1 MSLVLNP
8 TEVTV
13 AENGDTDTY
22 QVRLSTEP
30 TENVTVTV
38 RSGDTDAAT
47 VIPEELTFTAENWN
61 RLDAVITVTGVD
73 DDVDNFGGGRSV
85 RILHTA
91 TGGGYDTSASVSV
104 TVTNE
109 GDTAGLTL
117 ALPSDL
123 MIEETDDPE
132 TTNSDEV
139 ENQLRYTVV
148 LDSEP
153 TGPVTVTVVSGD
165 TSIATVTPTLLRFT
179 SSDYAE
185 AQTVTVTSKD
195 DDVAN
200 AGRRSVTIT
209 HKANGGG
216 YDRVKEEVVVVTVT
230 DDDTAGLK
238 FTPATPVSVREG
250 GTKSYQVEL
259 TSQPTGDVTVT
270 LNSTDPR
277 IATVKPTELTFT
289 SGNWDQKQGVTVT
302 GGQNDVVGS
311 TLGAD
316 ITHTTQGGDYDGVA
330 QVRVAVTV
338 TDDDKKGI
346 TVTPSSVTV
355 HEDGGEATYG
365 IKLNSEPT
373 GNVTVTVTSD
383 VSGRRN
389 GVSGPTLDNS
399 SQLTFNQHNWNMA
412 QTVTVTGVDDA
423 VDNTGDQ
430 RTVSITHTPIGG
442 GYIAAD
448 AEALEVFVTD
458 DDTAGVTITPLS
470 VTVAEDGGTAT
481 YTVVLNS
488 RPTQTVTI
496 ARELDPAD
504 SPPIGAVQSLSF
516 IPSNWNQVQTV
527 TVTGQIDNVDNAGG
541 SRSVMI
547 RHTPSGGDYAG
558 IPASSVGVT
567 VTDDDTAE
575 LTVTPELVTVSEN
588 RGTTSYRV
596 VLKAMPSGAV
606 TVTVTSRDMAAA
618 VVHDNRAELFPRDAV
633 PCCVTRDLT
642 FTTDNWDRSQT
653 VYVGGVDDDVDNAGG
668 SRSVIIINR
677 ASGGGVTGTVE
688 ASVRVTVNDH
698 GDTARVIVAPTSVR
712 VAEIDDP
719 TTATYMVKLN
729 SEPTGTVTVY
739 LVSGNEE
746 VATVNPAMLMFDA
759 SNYETERPVTVTGVN
774 DDVDNRGTRSV
785 VITHTPSGGG
795 YDGVAPASVRVTVT
809 DDDTAG
815 LTFGS
820 TPVEVSG
827 PGVTAPYTVA
837 LKTKPTDNV
846 TLSLTSSDTS
856 VATVDPPSLIFTPA
870 NYDQM
875 QGVTVTGVNTGRAT
889 IRHAA
894 TGGGYSVRENV
905 DVTVAAVAGL
915 RVDPLEVTVVEG
927 ATANYTVALNT
938 EPDSNVVVA
947 LASSNQNYATVSPL
961 SLTFTP
967 ANYGSPQTV
976 TVTGED
982 DSAVSLRMATITN
995 APSGGGAEYAKVQP
1009 VSVTVTVTDNDAGLT
1024 ISDTQIS
1031 VAEAR
1036 GTKSYSISLRAR
1048 PTGPVTV
1055 TVASS
1060 DSSVATVIPA
1070 TLRFT
1075 PDDWSVPRTV
1085 AVTGVPDDVDN
1096 AGGSRT
1102 ATVSHTSRGGGYD
1115 GVALPS
1121 VQVTVTDD
1129 EGLVLSE
1136 PEVTVPEAGGSD
1148 TYTVTLDTPP
1158 TGTNTVTVVVVSRDT
1173 RIARV
1178 SPRTL
1183 SFTAANWNRP
1193 QTVTVTGVN
1202 DDVDNPGEQRSVSI
1216 AHTLSGEGY
1225 GAGEVAVVLVTVTDD
1240 DIAGL
1245 TVSEQT
1251 VTVGEAGGTATYTVE
1266 LETQP
1271 TSTVTV
1277 AVATANASIAR
1288 ARPATLSFTAANW
1301 NRPQTVTVTGEND
1314 NLDNAGD
1321 ERSVTITHT
1330 PRGGGYGAGEAETVQ
1345 VTVTDDDTV
1354 GLTVAPSTLTVSEA
1368 GGTGTYT
1375 VELDTRPTSTVTV
1388 AVASTDTRIV
1398 TVAPTI
1404 LRFTV
1409 ANWNTPQAVTVTGE
1423 NDDLDNAGD
1432 ERSVTITH
1440 APRGGGYGTGEA
1452 VAAQVT
1458 VADDDDAGLTV
1469 TPGTVT
1475 VAEAGGTA
1483 TYTVE
1488 LDTEPT
1494 GTVTVAVASADT
1506 RIVTVSPATLR
1517 FTAANWNSAQA
1528 VAVTGV
1534 NDDVDNTDDERS
1546 AMVTHTPS
1554 GGGYGAGEAASLEVS
1569 VTDDDAAPAGIV
1581 LTVDPSSVNES
1592 AIAGSRVAVTATV
1605 AGTTR
1610 YADAK
1615 TVMVTVGAGDDSAT
1629 QGEDYR
1635 EVADFTVTIAAGAS
1649 SGTEAFT
1656 LTSMD
1661 DSVDEA
1667 DEIITVAGTLQEVTV
1682 TGTAVTLLDDDPAPT
1697 LSITGSS
1704 VDEGATGATPTLT
1717 FTVTK
1722 TGATSREVTVA
1733 YAVTAGTATSG
1744 IDYEALNAGTLTFAP
1759 AETAKTIDVT
1769 VRGDD
1774 ADEYDETIEVTLSS
1788 PLNATLAAADTATGT
1803 IIDDDAEPTLS
1814 ISGASVT
1821 EGAAGATATLV
1832 FTVTKTGLTNR
1843 ALRVAY
1849 AITGGSATSG
1859 SDYEALDAG
1868 TITLSATEA
1877 SKAINITVLGDDT
1890 DEYDETIEVT
1900 LSSPLNATLDV
1911 ATATGTIVDDDA
1923 EPTLSINGPSVSE
1936 GAAGTT
1942 ATLTFTVTKTGAT
1955 SKEVTVGYADAG
1967 SGSATSGTD
1976 YEALD
1981 AGTITL
1987 SATEAS
1993 KAINITVL
2001 GDDTDEYDETI
2012 EVTLSGPLNATLDV
2026 ATATGTIIDD
2036 DAEPTL
2042 SINGP
2047 SVAEG
2052 TAGTTT
2058 TLTFTVTKT
2067 GATSKEVTVGYAD
2080 AGSGSATSGSDYEA
2094 LRAGTLTFA
2103 AAETA
2108 KPINVTVKGDD
2119 THEQDETVKV
2129 TLSNPSNAT
2138 IMAGKSTGTGTITDD
2153 DADKARREVAT
2164 DWLARFGRTAAGAT
2178 VDAIARRMNDA
2189 PSAVGESSLTLAGR
2203 RVTLGGPA
2211 PELPALSMAA
2221 STEPWE
2227 DGTARSLTIQEL
2239 ADSAFD
2245 LERSFAE
2252 GSLNVWGAGAYS
2264 RFEKT
2269 PQGEYEMDGNLM
2281 SGLLGVD
2288 HAGDNHVAGLAL
2300 AYHGG
2305 DGTFSGMGTGA
2316 ASSGDLAG
2324 SLFSV
2329 HPYVRVM
2336 FGDLFHLGGSFGF
2349 GTGDMRLEDAGGT
2362 VLETSIGMPILAAL
2376 DARLVLSLTEDWA
2389 LAVQADAHT
2398 VRMVSDE
2405 TNGLPSLETDTNSL
2419 RLGLETSYAFMVAE
2433 GVSLAPVLETGLR
2446 LDGGHA
2452 ETGIGLDAGGAL
2464 RLEAT
2469 AIGLMVDAR
2478 GHAALGNWS
2487 DDDEGDDAAFT
2498 IRDWGVGGVIRWRLD
2513 LDGMGPEM
2521 SLAPSYG
2528 VAPGDLAN
2536 GGATPRLDAEIG
2548 YRLAAFGGVLT
2559 PYSAA
2564 EFSGNG
2570 RPSFRVGAHL
2580 ELAHGMALS
2589 AEGTHRQPSNGA
2601 AKQSLTL
2608 ELRLH
2613 Q

>member
-1 MSLVLNP
+1 M
-8 TEVTV
+8 
-13 AENGDTDTY
+13 
-22 QVRLSTEP
+22 
-30 TENVTVTV
+30 
-38 RSGDTDAAT
+38 
-47 VIPEELTFTAENWN
+47 
-61 RLDAVITVTGVD
+61 
-73 DDVDNFGGGRSV
+73 
-85 RILHTA
+85 
-91 TGGGYDTSASVSV
+91 
-104 TVTNE
+104 
-109 GDTAGLTL
+109 
-117 ALPSDL
+117 
-123 MIEETDDPE
+123 
-132 TTNSDEV
+132 
-139 ENQLRYTVV
+139 
-148 LDSEP
+148 
-153 TGPVTVTVVSGD
+153 
-165 TSIATVTPTLLRFT
+165 
-179 SSDYAE
+179 
-185 AQTVTVTSKD
+185 
-195 DDVAN
+195 
-200 AGRRSVTIT
+200 
-209 HKANGGG
+209 
-216 YDRVKEEVVVVTVT
+216 
-230 DDDTAGLK
+230 
-238 FTPATPVSVREG
+238 
-250 GTKSYQVEL
+250 
-259 TSQPTGDVTVT
+259 
-270 LNSTDPR
+270 
-277 IATVKPTELTFT
+277 
-289 SGNWDQKQGVTVT
+289 
-302 GGQNDVVGS
+302 
-311 TLGAD
+311 
-316 ITHTTQGGDYDGVA
+316 
-330 QVRVAVTV
+330 
-338 TDDDKKGI
+338 
-346 TVTPSSVTV
+346 
-355 HEDGGEATYG
+355 
-365 IKLNSEPT
+365 
-373 GNVTVTVTSD
+373 
-383 VSGRRN
+383 
-389 GVSGPTLDNS
+389 
-399 SQLTFNQHNWNMA
+399 
-412 QTVTVTGVDDA
+412 
-423 VDNTGDQ
+423 
-430 RTVSITHTPIGG
+430 
-442 GYIAAD
+442 
-448 AEALEVFVTD
+448 
-458 DDTAGVTITPLS
+458 
-470 VTVAEDGGTAT
+470 
-481 YTVVLNS
+481 
-488 RPTQTVTI
+488 
-496 ARELDPAD
+496 
-504 SPPIGAVQSLSF
+504 
-516 IPSNWNQVQTV
+516 
-527 TVTGQIDNVDNAGG
+527 DNAGG
-541 SRSVMI
+541 SRTVI
-547 RHTPSGGDYAG
+547 ITNVWDG
-558 IPASSVGVT
+558 PASTDT
-567 VTDDDTAE
+567 V
-575 LTVTPELVTVSEN
+575 
-588 RGTTSYRV
+588 
-596 VLKAMPSGAV
+596 
-606 TVTVTSRDMAAA
+606 
-618 VVHDNRAELFPRDAV
+618 
-633 PCCVTRDLT
+633 
-642 FTTDNWDRSQT
+642 
-653 VYVGGVDDDVDNAGG
+653 
-668 SRSVIIINR
+668 
-677 ASGGGVTGTVE
+677 AS

-719 TTATYMVKLN
+719 MTTTEQEHRATYMVKLN
-729 SEPTGTVTVY
+729 SKPTGTVTVE

-746 VATVNPAMLMFDA
+746 VAIATVSPTPLEFTPE
-759 SNYETERPVTVTGVN
+759 NYETERAVTVTGVN

-785 VITHTPSGGG
+785 VITHTPRDGG

-809 DDDTAG
+809 DDDDAG
-815 LTFGS
+815 LTFDS
-820 TPVEVSG
+820 TSVTVSG
-827 PGVTAPYTVA
+827 PGVTAPYTVK

-846 TLSLTSSDTS
+846 TVSLTSSDAS
-856 VATVDPPSLIFTPA
+856 VATIDPSSLIFTPA
-870 NYDQM
+870 NYNQA
-875 QGVTVTGVNTGRAT
+875 QRVTVTGVNTGRAT

-938 EPDSNVVVA
+938 EPDSSVVVA
-947 LASSNQNYATVSPL
+947 VASSNQNYATVSPS
-961 SLTFTP
+961 SLTFTT
-967 ANYGSPQTV
+967 ANYGSPQAV

-982 DSAVSLRMATITN
+982 DAAVSLRTVTITN
-995 APSGGGAEYAKVQP
+995 APSGGGAEYANVQT

-1024 ISDTQIS
+1024 ISDTQVL

-1036 GTKSYSISLRAR
+1036 GTKSYSMSLRAR

-1060 DSSVATVIPA
+1060 DSSVATVSPA
-1070 TLRFT
+1070 TLRFA
-1075 PDDWSVPRTV
+1075 PDDWSAPRTV

-1136 PEVTVPEAGGSD
+1136 PEVTVAEAGGSD

-1158 TGTNTVTVVVVSRDT
+1158 SGTNTVTVVVVSRDT

-1193 QTVTVTGVN
+1193 QTATVTGVN

-1216 AHTLSGEGY
+1216 EHTLSGEGY

-1277 AVATANASIAR
+1277 SVATANASIAR
-1288 ARPATLSFTAANW
+1288 ARPATLRFTAANW
-1301 NRPQTVTVTGEND
+1301 NRPQTVTVTGWND

-1398 TVAPTI
+1398 TVAPTT

-1409 ANWNTPQAVTVTGE
+1409 ADWNTPQTVTVTGE

-1440 APRGGGYGTGEA
+1440 TPRGGGYGTGEA
-1452 VAAQVT
+1452 VAAKVT

-1469 TPGTVT
+1469 TPGTLT

-1581 LTVDPSSVNES
+1581 LSVDPVEVNES

-1615 TVMVTVGAGDDSAT
+1615 MVMVTVGAGDDSAT
-1629 QGEDYR
+1629 QGEDYG
-1635 EVADFTVTIAAGAS
+1635 EVADFTVTIGAGAS

-1682 TGTAVTLLDDDPAPT
+1682 TSTAVTLVDDDPAPT

-1704 VDEGATGATPTLT
+1704 VDEGATGATPSLT

-1814 ISGASVT
+1814 IRGVSVT

-1859 SDYEALDAG
+1859 SDYEALEAGTITLSATEASKAINITVLGDDADEYDETIEVTLSSPLNATLDVATATGTIIDDDAEPTLSVNGPSVSEGAAGTTATLTFTVTKTGATSKEVTVGYADAGSGSATSGSDYEALEAG

-1890 DEYDETIEVT
+1890 DEYDETIEVA
-1900 LSSPLNATLDV
+1900 LSSPLNATLEV
-1911 ATATGTIVDDDA
+1911 ATAIGTIIDDDA

-1967 SGSATSGTD
+1967 SGSATSG
-1976 YEALD
+1976 
-1981 AGTITL
+1981 
-1987 SATEAS
+1987 
-1993 KAINITVL
+1993 
-2001 GDDTDEYDETI
+2001 
-2012 EVTLSGPLNATLDV
+2012 
-2026 ATATGTIIDD
+2026 
-2036 DAEPTL
+2036 
-2042 SINGP
+2042 
-2047 SVAEG
+2047 
-2052 TAGTTT
+2052 
-2058 TLTFTVTKT
+2058 
-2067 GATSKEVTVGYAD
+2067 
-2080 AGSGSATSGSDYEA
+2080 SDYEA
-2094 LRAGTLTFA
+2094 LSAETLTFA
-2103 AAETA
+2103 AGDTV

-2119 THEQDETVKV
+2119 THEQDETVV
-2129 TLSNPSNAT
+2129 VALRSPSNAT
-2138 IMAGKSTGTGTITDD
+2138 FVAGKSTGTGTITDD
-2153 DADKARREVAT
+2153 DADQARREVAT

-2178 VDAIARRMNDA
+2178 IDGIARRMNDA

-2203 RVTLGGPA
+2203 RVTLGALA
-2211 PELPALSMAA
+2211 PELPALWMAA
-2221 STEPWE
+2221 GTEPWE
-2227 DGTARSLTIQEL
+2227 DVATVRRLTMQDL
-2239 ADSAFD
+2239 ANSAFD

-2269 PQGEYEMDGNLM
+2269 PQGEYQMDGNLM

-2305 DGTFSGMGTGA
+2305 EGTFSGMGTGV

-2336 FGDLFHLGGSFGF
+2336 FGDLFHLGGSFGI

-2362 VLETSIGMPILAAL
+2362 VLETSVGMPILAAL
-2376 DARLVLSLTEDWA
+2376 DARLVLRLTADWA

-2405 TNGLPSLETDTNSL
+2405 TTGLPSLETDTNSL

-2464 RLEAT
+2464 RLDAT

-2487 DDDEGDDAAFT
+2487 DDDNEEGDDAALT
-2498 IRDWGVGGVIRWRLD
+2498 VRDWSVGGVIRWRPD
-2513 LDGMGPEM
+2513 SDGMGPEV

-2528 VAPGDLAN
+2528 VTPGDLAN
-2536 GGATPRLDAEIG
+2536 GGATPRLGRGD
-2548 YRLAAFGGVLT
+2548 RLPLGRFRAGCSP

-2564 EFSGNG
+2564 EFSGQ
-2570 RPSFRVGAHL
+2570 RRA
-2580 ELAHGMALS
+2580 ELPRRRTSGTRS
-2589 AEGTHRQPSNGA
+2589 RYCAEC
-2601 AKQSLTL
+2601 
-2608 ELRLH
+2608 
-2613 Q
+2613 